1 MRSLYEKLRGLALM
15 PFSWKAI
22 WRNKAPQRVSF
33 FVWTATQEKIP
44 ICENLIKI
52 GFSMVSRCC
61 MCHCS
66 GETVDHLLIH
76 YSMAF
81 ELWSFTFR
89 MFGVQWR
96 K

>member
-1 MRSLYEKLRGLALM
+1 MRSLYEKLRGLAPM

-33 FVWTATQEKIP
+33 FVWTATQEKIL

-61 MCHCS
+61 MS
-66 GETVDHLLIH
+66 
-76 YSMAF
+76 SMAF
-81 ELWSFTFR
+81 KLWSFTFR